1 MTRPGAVR
9 VTALPRHQP
18 HLTPARAGARD
29 PGVWLWRACWI
40 LAGLVATGALG
51 LFFAAPALN
60 LILKGFVDENGHPTI
75 SVMAQTFQSARTW
88 RIIRFT
94 LGQAALGTILCLI
107 LGVPGAHLL
116 YRVRWPG
123 RTVVRGVVSV
133 PFVLPTVVVGV
144 AFRTLLAA
152 NGRLGFLGLDGS
164 WQAITA
170 ALVFFNYSVVVRTVG
185 ATWSQLDPRRAEAAR
200 ALGAGPVRVW
210 RTVTLPALAP
220 AIASAAS
227 VVFLF
232 CASAF
237 GIVQVLGGTRY
248 STLETEIYTQTVEFL
263 DLPTA
268 SALSVLQIAVTGF
281 CLFLSG
287 RAQRSLQRSLGDAS
301 PSPLPF
307 RGRRDGLPVAVT
319 SAVVVVLLLAPILTL
334 VERSFQSD
342 GVWSLINY
350 RDLVTLP
357 DGSGMI
363 VSVWQTLINSLTTAV
378 WATLLAVSLG
388 VVVALLLSRRPT
400 SRLGRTSLLIGDAAF
415 MLPLGISAVTV
426 GFGFLITLDRPP
438 LDLRTSPVLV
448 PIAQAMV
455 AIPLVTRVLLPPL
468 RGTDPRQQE
477 AAAALGAAPWRVLGT
492 IDLPVLARSLGLA
505 IGFAFSTSLGEFG
518 ATSFLSRPDH
528 MTLPVAIGRLISR
541 PGAQNYGMAMASSV
555 LLAAMTVI
563 VMSVAERL
571 RPPEVT
577 SW

>member
-1 MTRPGAVR
+1 MRSYRPAQW
-9 VTALPRHQP
+9 A
-18 HLTPARAGARD
+18 
-29 PGVWLWRACWI
+29 WRACW
-40 LAGLVATGALG
+40 LAAGLVAVGFLVV
-51 LFFAAPALN
+51 FFAAPAVN
-60 LILKGFVDENGHPTI
+60 LVAQGFTDENGRPTL
-75 SVMAQTFQSARTW
+75 SVMAQTFASARTW

-94 LGQAALGTILCLI
+94 IGQATLGTLICLL
-107 LGVPGAHLL
+107 LGLFGAHLL
-116 YRVRWPG
+116 YRVSWPG
-123 RTVVRGVVSV
+123 RTIVRGLVSV

-185 ATWSQLDPRRAEAAR
+185 STWAQLDPRRADAAR

-210 RTVTLPALAP
+210 CTVTLPALAP
-220 AIASAAS
+220 AIASAAA

-237 GIVQVLGGTRY
+237 GVVLVLGGTRY

-263 DLPTA
+263 DLPAA
-268 SALSVLQIAVTGF
+268 STLAIVQLAVTGT

-287 RAQRSLQRSLGDAS
+287 RAQQRLQRSLGNAS
-301 PSPLPF
+301 PGPLKF
-307 RGRRDGLPVAVT
+307 SGRRDGLPVAVT
-319 SAVVVVLLLAPILTL
+319 AAVILVLLMAPILTL
-334 VERSFQSD
+334 VERSFQVGDS
-342 GVWSLINY
+342 WSLANY
-350 RDLVTLP
+350 RALLATGED
-357 DGSGMI
+357 SGMAT
-363 VSVWQTLINSLTTAV
+363 SVWQTLVNSLTTAV
-378 WATLLAVSLG
+378 WATMLAVGLG
-388 VVVALLLSRRPT
+388 AVVALLLSRRPR
-400 SRLGRTSLLIGDAAF
+400 SRWGRAGLSIGDAAF
-415 MLPLGISAVTV
+415 MLPLGVSAVTV

-438 LDLRTSPVLV
+438 LDLRSSAVLV

-455 AIPLVTRVLLPPL
+455 AIPLVIRVLLPAV
-468 RGTDPRQQE
+468 RGIDPRQQE

-492 IDLPVLARSLGLA
+492 VDLPVLARGLGLA
-505 IGFAFSTSLGEFG
+505 VGFAFSTSLGEFG
-518 ATSFLSRPDH
+518 ATSFLARPDH

-541 PGAQNYGMAMASSV
+541 PGEANYGMAMASSV

-563 VMSVAERL
+563 VMSIAERL

>member
-1 MTRPGAVR
+1 MRSYRTSQWV
-9 VTALPRHQP
+9 
-18 HLTPARAGARD
+18 
-29 PGVWLWRACWI
+29 WRACW
-40 LAGLVATGALG
+40 LVAGLLAVGFLAV
-51 LFFAAPALN
+51 FFAAPAIH
-60 LILKGFVDENGHPTI
+60 LIVKGFIDEEGHPTLA
-75 SVMAQTFQSARTW
+75 VMAQTFQSSRTW

-94 LGQAALGTILCLI
+94 LGQASLGTLLCLV
-107 LGVPGAHLL
+107 LGLFGAHLL
-116 YRVRWPG
+116 YRVSWPG
-123 RTVVRGVVSV
+123 RTLVRALVLV

-144 AFRTLLAA
+144 AFRTLLAS

-185 ATWSQLDPRRAEAAR
+185 STWAQLDPRRADAAR
-200 ALGAGPVRVW
+200 ALGAGPLRVW

-237 GIVQVLGGTRY
+237 GIVQVLGGTQY

-268 SALSVLQIAVTGF
+268 SSLAVVQLAVTGL

-287 RAQRSLQRSLGDAS
+287 RAQRRLQRSLGSAS
-301 PSPLPF
+301 PGPLRF
-307 RGRRDGLPVAVT
+307 RGRRDGLPVVVT
-319 SAVVVVLLLAPILTL
+319 ALVVVVLLLAPVVTL
-334 VERSFQSD
+334 VERSFQRD
-342 GVWSLINY
+342 GVWSMANY
-350 RDLVTLP
+350 RALMSP
-357 DGSGMI
+357 GDGSGMVI
-363 VSVWQTLINSLTTAV
+363 SVWQTLINSLTTAV
-378 WATLLAVSLG
+378 WATLLAVGLG
-388 VVVALLLSRRPT
+388 AVVALLLSRRPT
-400 SRLGRTSLLIGDAAF
+400 GRWGRAGLSIGDAAF
-415 MLPLGISAVTV
+415 MLPLGVSAVTV

-468 RGTDPRQQE
+468 RGIDPRQQE
-477 AAAALGAAPWRVLGT
+477 AAAALGAPPWRVLGT
-492 IDLPVLARSLGLA
+492 IDLPVLARGLGLA

-518 ATSFLSRPDH
+518 ATSFLSRPDR

-541 PGAQNYGMAMASSV
+541 PGAENYGMAMAASV
-555 LLAAMTVI
+555 LLAGMTVV
-563 VMSVAERL
+563 VMGIAERL

-577 SW
+577 SC

>member
-1 MTRPGAVR
+1 MGRPR
-9 VTALPRHQP
+9 
-18 HLTPARAGARD
+18 PARYGARD

-40 LAGLVATGALG
+40 LAGLVAVGALG
-51 LFFAAPALN
+51 IFFAAPALN
-60 LILKGFVDENGHPTI
+60 LIFKGFVDENGHPTI

-94 LGQAALGTILCLI
+94 LGQAALGAILCLI

-123 RTVVRGVVSV
+123 RTVVRGLVSV

-185 ATWSQLDPRRAEAAR
+185 ATWSQLDPRRAQAAA

-237 GIVQVLGGTRY
+237 GIVLVLGGTRY

-287 RAQRSLQRSLGDAS
+287 RAQRSLQRSLGDAA

-319 SAVVVVLLLAPILTL
+319 AAVVLGLLLAPILTL
-334 VERSFQSD
+334 VERSFQRD
-342 GVWSLINY
+342 GAWSLVNY
-350 RDLVTLP
+350 RDLVTIP
-357 DGSGMI
+357 DGSGM
-363 VSVWQTLINSLTTAV
+363 VVTVWQTLINSLTTAV
-378 WATLLAVSLG
+378 WATLLAVGLG

-400 SRLGRTSLLIGDAAF
+400 SRLGRTSLSIGDAAF
-415 MLPLGISAVTV
+415 MLPLGVSAVTV

-468 RGTDPRQQE
+468 RGVDPRQQE
-477 AAAALGAAPWRVLGT
+477 AASALGATPWRVLGT
-492 IDLPVLARSLGLA
+492 IDCAGAGPIPGVGDRVRVLHLAR
-505 IGFAFSTSLGEFG
+505 
-518 ATSFLSRPDH
+518 
-528 MTLPVAIGRLISR
+528 
-541 PGAQNYGMAMASSV
+541 
-555 LLAAMTVI
+555 
-563 VMSVAERL
+563 
-571 RPPEVT
+571 
-577 SW
+577 